1 MRPPLRE
8 IDRPLA
14 AVLLALAAYGLA
26 TLYSAG
32 QTDVPTFVATIWHKQ
47 LIWLGLGLTA
57 AVLMFRTS
65 PRLLEWATPYA
76 FGISV
81 LVLLFTLFV
90 GTGAGTAASERSW
103 ISIGGLRLGQPAEL
117 AKLAAILML
126 ARWLAERREGPATL
140 RDLLW
145 PCVIA
150 GLPTLLVIKQPDLG
164 SAMVFITILFAMLYW
179 AGTKPS
185 LLVLLGSPVIGL
197 VLAFSTVAWG
207 AWIIVLFAL
216 LLWWRPYVWEGLG
229 VMLANLV
236 MGVVAVPFW
245 QRLAPYQQNR
255 LLAFLNPQQ
264 DPRATGWHVIQSKI
278 AIGSG
283 GFLGQGFTQ
292 GPQKRLAFL
301 PAQFTDFIFSV
312 VGEELG
318 FVGVLVALALF
329 VALILILLRIARR
342 ATDPYSS
349 LCVFGV
355 AALLFTHIIE
365 NVGMTVNLLPITG
378 IPLPFFSYGGSF
390 LLTCSIA
397 VGICLRVAWESRQSG
412 YAEL

>member
-14 AVLLALAAYGLA
+14 AVVLALAAYGLA

-126 ARWLAERREGPATL
+126 ARWLAERREAPATL

-207 AWIIVLFAL
+207 AWIVVLVAL
-216 LLWWRPYVWEGLG
+216 LLWWRPYVWEGLA

-318 FVGVLVALALF
+318 FVGVLVALALL